1 MEVEIDLDKA
11 ERDKKIPELSGMAK
25 LIEDIKIR
33 EAVLEGA
40 RAYELEKLE
49 RENNQQYRICL
60 IRLIEINL
68 LYQGYRAY
76 PKSNLPIQI

>member
-76 PKSNLPIQI
+76 PRSGLPSLK

>member
-68 LYQGYRAY
+68 LYQGYPSY